1 MTIFTLCRKPIS
13 LLSTRHKTIFILAI
27 FTQLLIN
34 LSDIIAI
41 GLITIIGSLASNY
54 ILGTEP
60 ETWTKSLINFFS
72 LTNISIE
79 TLIIY
84 NLSIVVFLFIF
95 KSIFTS
101 LSMLQ
106 IIKFLSKRQVEISIN
121 LINKITSAKYSWL
134 KKQNSQKM
142 IYTATDG
149 VHSLISGV
157 LGNLASLISDITL
170 FAMIVLIIFVINLE
184 TAVFIAIFFSLVLYG
199 SEKYTQKLS
208 LKFGTSY
215 AETSVANRN
224 SLTSL
229 LNSVREI
236 TLTGNQKFFTR
247 NLDKNLQINSEAR
260 GLSTWVQ
267 QLPKSIF
274 EIALV
279 IGAFALLIFQFRN
292 SNFGEALTLIL
303 VFLVAS
309 GRLIPALMRIQ
320 SSTILI
326 RSHQAGAEMVMSLI
340 DELSKENGSDGLDS
354 RQLDLSFAPS
364 IKFNSV
370 SYSFEDGLAPIIHD
384 FSFEIMPGQLVAL
397 VGPTGSGKTTLIDL
411 MLGIYTPDSGSIDF
425 KTEKSVL
432 KPNSIR
438 NIAYVPQM
446 PVLIAG
452 TIRENIEF
460 GDTKVDDNDKKLQNV
475 IKNSGLD
482 SVLGKLPMG
491 LETSLDQIGNIISGG
506 ELQRISLARALY
518 LNSKFI
524 VLDEATSALDGSM
537 EKNITDHLNSLKKYA
552 TIVVV
557 AHRLSSIKT
566 ADVIIYLDN
575 GKIKGAGNFLDLQN
589 KLPDFAQ
596 VVSDM
601 RF

>member
-1 MTIFTLCRKPIS
+1 MSIFTLCRKPMS

-34 LSDIIAI
+34 LSDIMAI

-54 ILGTEP
+54 IIGTEP
-60 ETWTKSLINFFS
+60 EIWVKSLINFLN
-72 LTNISIE
+72 LTNISVE
-79 TLIIY
+79 ALIIY

-106 IIKFLSKRQVEISIN
+106 IMKFLSKRQVEISVD
-121 LINKITSAKYSWL
+121 LINKITTAKYSWL
-134 KKQNSQKM
+134 KKQNSQKI

-149 VHSLISGV
+149 VHSFISGV

-170 FAMIVLIIFVINLE
+170 FAMIVLIIFVIDLK
-184 TAVFIAIFFSLVLYG
+184 TAVFILIFFSSVLYVSG
-199 SEKYTQKLS
+199 KYTQKLS
-208 LKFGTSY
+208 LRFGTRY
-215 AETSVANRN
+215 TETSVANRN

-247 NLDKNLQINSEAR
+247 NLNKNLKINSESR
-260 GLSTWVQ
+260 GLSMWTQ

-274 EIALV
+274 EVALV
-279 IGAFALLIFQFRN
+279 IGAFTLLLFQIRN
-292 SNFGEALTLIL
+292 NNFSEALTLIL

-320 SSTILI
+320 TSIILI
-326 RSHQAGAEMVMSLI
+326 RSHQTGAEMVVNLI
-340 DELSKENGSDGLDS
+340 DELSKEHDSENLDS
-354 RQLDLSFAPS
+354 RQFDLSTAPS

-370 SYSFEDGLAPIIHD
+370 SYGFEANSAPIIQN

-411 MLGIYTPDSGSIDF
+411 MLGIYTPDRGSIDF
-425 KTEKSVL
+425 KTENSDL
-432 KPNSIR
+432 KPNSIK

-452 TIRENIEF
+452 TIGENVVF
-460 GDTKVDDNDKKLQNV
+460 GDTKIDIDDKRLQSA
-475 IKNSGLD
+475 IINSGLD
-482 SVLGKLPMG
+482 SVLSKLPMG
-491 LETSLDQIGNIISGG
+491 LDTSLDQIGNIISGG
-506 ELQRISLARALY
+506 ELQRISIARALY

-552 TIVVV
+552 TIVIV

-566 ADVIIYLDN
+566 ADVIIYLDS

-601 RF
+601 KF

>member
-1 MTIFTLCRKPIS
+1 MTIFTFCRKPML
-13 LLSTRHKTIFILAI
+13 LLSTRNKTIFILAI

-54 ILGTEP
+54 IIGTEP
-60 ETWTKSLINFFS
+60 ETWIKSLINFFN

-106 IIKFLSKRQVEISIN
+106 IMKFLSKRQVEISIN
-121 LINKITSAKYSWL
+121 LINKITSARYSWL

-149 VHSLISGV
+149 VQSLISGV

-199 SEKYTQKLS
+199 SGKYTQKLS

-260 GLSTWVQ
+260 GLSAWVQ

-279 IGAFALLIFQFRN
+279 IGAFALLLFQFRN

-326 RSHQAGAEMVMSLI
+326 RSHQAGAEMVMRLI

-354 RQLDLSFAPS
+354 RQFDLSTAPS

-370 SYSFEDGLAPIIHD
+370 SYSFKDGLAPIIYD

-425 KTEKSVL
+425 KTEKSIL

-482 SVLGKLPMG
+482 SVVGKLPMG

-506 ELQRISLARALY
+506 ELQRISIARALY

-566 ADVIIYLDN
+566 ADVIIYLDS

>member
-34 LSDIIAI
+34 FSDIIAI

-54 ILGTEP
+54 IIGTEP
-60 ETWTKSLINFFS
+60 ETWIKSLINFFN

-84 NLSIVVFLFIF
+84 NLSIVIFLFIF

-106 IIKFLSKRQVEISIN
+106 IVKFLSRRQVEISMN
-121 LINKITSAKYSWL
+121 LIKKITSAKYSWL

-170 FAMIVLIIFVINLE
+170 FAMIVLTIFVINLE

-199 SEKYTQKLS
+199 SGKYTQKLS
-208 LKFGTSY
+208 LKFGISY
-215 AETSVANRN
+215 AATSVANRN

-247 NLDKNLQINSEAR
+247 NLYKNLQINSEA
-260 GLSTWVQ
+260 GALSAWVQ

-279 IGAFALLIFQFRN
+279 IGAFALLLFQFRN

-354 RQLDLSFAPS
+354 RQFDLSSAPS

-384 FSFEIMPGQLVAL
+384 FSFEIMPGQLIAL

-491 LETSLDQIGNIISGG
+491 LDTSLDQIGNIMSGG
-506 ELQRISLARALY
+506 ELQRISIARALY

-524 VLDEATSALDGSM
+524 VLDEATSALDGSI
-537 EKNITDHLNSLKKYA
+537 EKNIIDHLNSLKKCA

-566 ADVIIYLDN
+566 ADVIIYLDS

>member
-1 MTIFTLCRKPIS
+1 MSIFSLCRKPLS
-13 LLSTRHKTIFILAI
+13 LLGTRHKTIFILAI
-27 FTQLLIN
+27 LAQLLIN
-34 LSDIIAI
+34 LSDIMAI
-41 GLITIIGSLASNY
+41 GLITVIGSLASNY
-54 ILGTEP
+54 IIGTEP
-60 ETWTKSLINFFS
+60 EVWIKSLINFFN
-72 LTNISIE
+72 LTNISVE
-79 TLIIY
+79 ALIIY

-106 IIKFLSKRQVEISIN
+106 IIKFLSKRQGEISID

-149 VHSLISGV
+149 VHSFISGV
-157 LGNLASLISDITL
+157 LGNLATLISDITL
-170 FAMIVLIIFVINLE
+170 FAMIVLIIFVIDFE
-184 TAVFIAIFFSLVLYG
+184 TAVFVAIFFSLVLYISG
-199 SEKYTQKLS
+199 KYTQELS
-208 LKFGTSY
+208 LRFGARYT
-215 AETSVANRN
+215 ETSVTNRN

-229 LNSVREI
+229 LNSIREI
-236 TLTGNQKFFTR
+236 TLTGNQQFFTQ
-247 NLDKNLQINSEAR
+247 NLYKNLKINSESR
-260 GLSTWVQ
+260 GLSTWIQ

-279 IGAFALLIFQFRN
+279 IGAFALLLLQIRN
-292 SNFGEALTLIL
+292 NEFSEALTLIL
-303 VFLVAS
+303 VFLVSS

-320 SSTILI
+320 TSIILI
-326 RSHQAGAEMVMSLI
+326 RSHQVGAEMVVSLI
-340 DELSKENGSDGLDS
+340 DELSKEYGSES
-354 RQLDLSFAPS
+354 LDLRQFELGTAPS
-364 IKFNSV
+364 IQFNSV
-370 SYSFEDGLAPIIHD
+370 SYSFEAASPPVIHN
-384 FSFEIMPGQLVAL
+384 FSFEIMSGQLVAL

-411 MLGIYTPDSGSIDF
+411 MLGIYTPDTGSIDF
-425 KTEKSVL
+425 KTENSDF
-432 KPNSIR
+432 KPNFIK

-452 TIRENIEF
+452 TIRENIVF
-460 GDTKVDDNDKKLQNV
+460 GDTKIDIDSKKLQNV
-475 IKNSGLD
+475 IRNSGLE
-482 SVLGKLPMG
+482 SVLSKLPMG
-491 LETSLDQIGNIISGG
+491 LDTSLDQIGNIISGG
-506 ELQRISLARALY
+506 ELQRISIARALY

-537 EKNITDHLNSLKKYA
+537 EKNITDYLNSLKKYA

-566 ADVIIYLDN
+566 ADIIIYLDS

>member
-1 MTIFTLCRKPIS
+1 M
-13 LLSTRHKTIFILAI
+13 
-27 FTQLLIN
+27 
-34 LSDIIAI
+34 AI
-41 GLITIIGSLASNY
+41 GLITIVGSLASNY
-54 ILGTEP
+54 IIGTEP
-60 ETWTKSLINFFS
+60 ETWIKSLINFFN
-72 LTNISIE
+72 LTNVSIE
-79 TLIIY
+79 ILIIY

-106 IIKFLSKRQVEISIN
+106 ILKFLSRRQVEISIN
-121 LINKITSAKYSWL
+121 LIDIITSAKYSWL

-149 VHSLISGV
+149 VHSFISGV
-157 LGNLASLISDITL
+157 LGNLASLISDVTL
-170 FAMIVLIIFVINLE
+170 FAMIVLVIFVINLE
-184 TAVFIAIFFSLVLYG
+184 TAIFIAIFFSLVLFVSG
-199 SEKYTQKLS
+199 KYTQRLS
-208 LKFGTSY
+208 LKFGTRY
-215 AETSVANRN
+215 AETSVVNRN

-247 NLDKNLQINSEAR
+247 NLYKNLQINSEAR
-260 GLSTWVQ
+260 SLSTWVQ

-274 EIALV
+274 EISLV

-292 SNFGEALTLIL
+292 KNFGEALTLIL

-309 GRLIPALMRIQ
+309 GRLMPALMRIQ
-320 SSTILI
+320 SSIIWI

-340 DELSKENGSDGLDS
+340 DELSKENVSDGLDS
-354 RQLDLSFAPS
+354 RQFDLSAAPS

-411 MLGIYTPDSGSIDF
+411 MLGIYTPDIGSIDF
-425 KTEKSVL
+425 KTEESVL

-460 GDTKVDDNDKKLQNV
+460 GDTEVDNNDNKLQNA
-475 IKNSGLD
+475 IRKSGLD

-506 ELQRISLARALY
+506 ELQRISIARALY

-557 AHRLSSIKT
+557 AHRLSSIKS
-566 ADVIIYLDN
+566 ADVIIYLDS

-601 RF
+601 GL

>member
-1 MTIFTLCRKPIS
+1 MS

-34 LSDIIAI
+34 LSDIMAI

-54 ILGTEP
+54 IIGTEP
-60 ETWTKSLINFFS
+60 EIWVKSLINFLN
-72 LTNISIE
+72 LTNISVE
-79 TLIIY
+79 ALIIY

-106 IIKFLSKRQVEISIN
+106 IMKFLSKRQVEISVN
-121 LINKITSAKYSWL
+121 LIDKITTAKYSWL
-134 KKQNSQKM
+134 KKQNSQKI

-149 VHSLISGV
+149 VHSFISGV

-170 FAMIVLIIFVINLE
+170 FAMIVLIIFVIDLK
-184 TAVFIAIFFSLVLYG
+184 TAVFILIFFSSVLYVSG
-199 SEKYTQKLS
+199 KYTQKLS
-208 LKFGTSY
+208 LRFGTKY

-224 SLTSL
+224 SFTSL

-247 NLDKNLQINSEAR
+247 NLYRNLKINSESK

-279 IGAFALLIFQFRN
+279 IGAFALLLFQIRN
-292 SNFGEALTLIL
+292 NEFSEALTLIL

-309 GRLIPALMRIQ
+309 GRLIPALMKIQ
-320 SSTILI
+320 TSIILI
-326 RSHQAGAEMVMSLI
+326 RSHQTGAEMVVNLI
-340 DELSKENGSDGLDS
+340 DELSKEHDFENLDS
-354 RQLDLSFAPS
+354 RQFDLSTAPS

-370 SYSFEDGLAPIIHD
+370 SYGFESHSAPIIQN

-411 MLGIYTPDSGSIDF
+411 MLGIYTPNTGSIDF
-425 KTEKSVL
+425 KTENLVL

-452 TIRENIEF
+452 TIRENIIF
-460 GDTKVDDNDKKLQNV
+460 GDTKIDFSDKKLQNV
-475 IKNSGLD
+475 IRNSGLD
-482 SVLGKLPMG
+482 SVLSKLPMG
-491 LETSLDQIGNIISGG
+491 LDTPLDQIGNIISGG
-506 ELQRISLARALY
+506 ELQRISIARALY

-537 EKNITDHLNSLKKYA
+537 EKNIIDHLNFLKKYA

-566 ADVIIYLDN
+566 ADVIIYLDS
-575 GKIKGAGNFLDLQN
+575 GKIKGTGNFLDLQN

>member
-13 LLSTRHKTIFILAI
+13 LLSTRHKTIFVLAI

-34 LSDIIAI
+34 LSDIMAI
-41 GLITIIGSLASNY
+41 GLITIVGSLASNY
-54 ILGTEP
+54 IIGTEP
-60 ETWTKSLINFFS
+60 ETWIKSLINFFN
-72 LTNISIE
+72 LTNVSIE
-79 TLIIY
+79 ILIIY

-106 IIKFLSKRQVEISIN
+106 ILKFLSRRQVEISIN
-121 LINKITSAKYSWL
+121 LIDIITSAKYSWL

-149 VHSLISGV
+149 VHSFISGV
-157 LGNLASLISDITL
+157 LGNLASLISDVTL
-170 FAMIVLIIFVINLE
+170 FAMIVLVIFVINLE
-184 TAVFIAIFFSLVLYG
+184 TAIFIAIFFSLVLFVSG
-199 SEKYTQKLS
+199 KYTQRLS
-208 LKFGTSY
+208 LKFGTRY
-215 AETSVANRN
+215 AETSVVNRN

-247 NLDKNLQINSEAR
+247 NLYKNLQINSEAR
-260 GLSTWVQ
+260 SLSTWVQ

-274 EIALV
+274 EISLV

-292 SNFGEALTLIL
+292 KNFGEALTLIL

-309 GRLIPALMRIQ
+309 GRLMPALMRIQ
-320 SSTILI
+320 SSIIWI

-340 DELSKENGSDGLDS
+340 DELSKENVSDGLDS
-354 RQLDLSFAPS
+354 RQFDLSAAPS

-411 MLGIYTPDSGSIDF
+411 MLGIYTPDIGSIDF
-425 KTEKSVL
+425 KTEESVL

-460 GDTKVDDNDKKLQNV
+460 GDTEVDNNDNKLQNA
-475 IKNSGLD
+475 IRKSGLD

-506 ELQRISLARALY
+506 ELQRISIARALY

-557 AHRLSSIKT
+557 AHRLSSIKS
-566 ADVIIYLDN
+566 ADVIIYLDS

-601 RF
+601 GL

>member
-1 MTIFTLCRKPIS
+1 MS
-13 LLSTRHKTIFILAI
+13 LLNKRHKTIFILAI

-34 LSDIIAI
+34 LSDIMAI
-41 GLITIIGSLASNY
+41 GLITIIGSLTSNY
-54 ILGTEP
+54 IIGTEP
-60 ETWTKSLINFFS
+60 ETWIKSLINFFN

-106 IIKFLSKRQVEISIN
+106 IMKFLSKRQVEISIN

-184 TAVFIAIFFSLVLYG
+184 TAVFIAIFFGLVLYVSG
-199 SEKYTQKLS
+199 KYTQKLS
-208 LKFGTSY
+208 LKFGTRY
-215 AETSVANRN
+215 TETSVVNRN

-247 NLDKNLQINSEAR
+247 NLYENLQINSEAR

-279 IGAFALLIFQFRN
+279 IGAFTLLLFQFGN

-320 SSTILI
+320 SSIILI
-326 RSHQAGAEMVMSLI
+326 RSHQAGVEMVVSLI

-354 RQLDLSFAPS
+354 RQFDLSTAPS

-384 FSFEIMPGQLVAL
+384 LSFEIMPGQLVAL

-411 MLGIYTPDSGSIDF
+411 MLGIYAPDSGSIDF
-425 KTEKSVL
+425 KTEKSIL

-460 GDTKVDDNDKKLQNV
+460 GDTEVDNNDKKLQNV
-475 IKNSGLD
+475 IRNSGLD

-506 ELQRISLARALY
+506 ELQRISIARALY

-557 AHRLSSIKT
+557 AHRLSSIKS
-566 ADVIIYLDN
+566 ADVIIYLDS

-601 RF
+601 GL

>member
-1 MTIFTLCRKPIS
+1 MS
-13 LLSTRHKTIFILAI
+13 LLNKRHKTIFILAI

-34 LSDIIAI
+34 LSDIMAI

-54 ILGTEP
+54 VIGTEP
-60 ETWTKSLINFFS
+60 ETWIKSLINFFN

-106 IIKFLSKRQVEISIN
+106 IMKFISKRQVEISIN

-157 LGNLASLISDITL
+157 LGNLAILISDITL

-184 TAVFIAIFFSLVLYG
+184 TAIFIAVFFGLVLYVSG
-199 SEKYTQKLS
+199 KYTQKLS
-208 LKFGTSY
+208 LKFGTRY
-215 AETSVANRN
+215 AETSVVNRN
-224 SLTSL
+224 FLTSL

-236 TLTGNQKFFTR
+236 TLTGNQKFFTQ
-247 NLDKNLQINSEAR
+247 NLYENLQINSEAR

-279 IGAFALLIFQFRN
+279 IGAFILLLFQFGN

-320 SSTILI
+320 SSIIMI
-326 RSHQAGAEMVMSLI
+326 RSHQAGVEMVVSLI

-354 RQLDLSFAPS
+354 RQFDLSTAPS

-384 FSFEIMPGQLVAL
+384 LSFEIMPGQLVAL

-425 KTEKSVL
+425 KTEKSIL

-460 GDTKVDDNDKKLQNV
+460 GNTEVDNNDKRLQNV
-475 IKNSGLD
+475 IRNSGLD
-482 SVLGKLPMG
+482 SVLSKLPMG

-506 ELQRISLARALY
+506 ELQRISIARALY

-537 EKNITDHLNSLKKYA
+537 EKNITDYLNSLKKYA

-566 ADVIIYLDN
+566 ADIIIYLDS

-589 KLPDFAQ
+589 KLTDFAQ

-601 RF
+601 KF

>member
-1 MTIFTLCRKPIS
+1 MS

-54 ILGTEP
+54 IIGTEP
-60 ETWTKSLINFFS
+60 ETWIKSLINFFN

-106 IIKFLSKRQVEISIN
+106 IMKFLSKRQGEISID
-121 LINKITSAKYSWL
+121 LVNKITSAKYSWL
-134 KKQNSQKM
+134 KRQNSQKM

-170 FAMIVLIIFVINLE
+170 FAMIVLIIFVVNLE
-184 TAVFIAIFFSLVLYG
+184 TAVFIAIFFSLVLYASG
-199 SEKYTQKLS
+199 KYTQKLS
-208 LKFGTSY
+208 LKFGTTY

-247 NLDKNLQINSEAR
+247 NLYGNLKINSESK
-260 GLSTWVQ
+260 GLSAWVQ

-279 IGAFALLIFQFRN
+279 IGVFALLLFQFGN

-320 SSTILI
+320 SSILLI
-326 RSHQAGAEMVMSLI
+326 KSHQAGAEMVVSLI
-340 DELSKENGSDGLDS
+340 DELSKENGSVGLDS
-354 RQLDLSFAPS
+354 RQINLSAAPS

-370 SYSFEDGLAPIIHD
+370 SYGFEAHSDPVIQDL
-384 FSFEIMPGQLVAL
+384 SFEIMPGQLVAL

-411 MLGIYTPDSGSIDF
+411 MLGIYTPDSGLIDF
-425 KTEKSVL
+425 KTEQAVL

-460 GDTKVDDNDKKLQNV
+460 GNIKADVSDEKMQNV

-482 SVLGKLPMG
+482 SVLRKLPMG
-491 LETSLDQIGNIISGG
+491 LETSLDQIGTTISGG
-506 ELQRISLARALY
+506 ELQRISIARALY

-537 EKNITDHLNSLKKYA
+537 EKNITEHLNSLKSFT
-552 TIVVV
+552 TIVIV

-566 ADVIIYLDN
+566 ADIILYIDS
-575 GKIKGAGNFLDLQN
+575 GKIKGSGNFLDLQN

-601 RF
+601 KI

>member
-1 MTIFTLCRKPIS
+1 ML

-54 ILGTEP
+54 IIGTEP
-60 ETWTKSLINFFS
+60 ETWIKSLINFFN

-106 IIKFLSKRQVEISIN
+106 IMKFLSKRQVEISIN

-134 KKQNSQKM
+134 KKQNSQKI

-199 SEKYTQKLS
+199 SGKYTQKLS

-260 GLSTWVQ
+260 GLSAWVQ

-279 IGAFALLIFQFRN
+279 IGAFALLLFQFRN

-326 RSHQAGAEMVMSLI
+326 RSHQAGAEMVMGLI

-354 RQLDLSFAPS
+354 RQFDLSTAPS

-370 SYSFEDGLAPIIHD
+370 SYSFKDGLAPIIYD

-425 KTEKSVL
+425 KTEKSIL

-482 SVLGKLPMG
+482 SVVGKLPMG

-506 ELQRISLARALY
+506 ELQRISIARALY

-566 ADVIIYLDN
+566 ADVIIYLDS

>member
-1 MTIFTLCRKPIS
+1 MTIFTLCRKPMS
-13 LLSTRHKTIFILAI
+13 LLNKRHKTIFILAI

-34 LSDIIAI
+34 LSDIMAI
-41 GLITIIGSLASNY
+41 GLITIIGSLTSNY
-54 ILGTEP
+54 IIGTEP
-60 ETWTKSLINFFS
+60 ETWIKSLINFFN

-106 IIKFLSKRQVEISIN
+106 IMKFLSKRQVEISIN

-184 TAVFIAIFFSLVLYG
+184 TAVFIAIFFGLVLYVSG
-199 SEKYTQKLS
+199 KYTQKLS
-208 LKFGTSY
+208 LKFGTRY
-215 AETSVANRN
+215 TETSVVNRN

-247 NLDKNLQINSEAR
+247 NLYENLQINSEAR

-279 IGAFALLIFQFRN
+279 IGAFTLLLFQFGN

-320 SSTILI
+320 SSIILI
-326 RSHQAGAEMVMSLI
+326 RSHQAGVEMVVSLI

-354 RQLDLSFAPS
+354 RQFDLSTAPS

-384 FSFEIMPGQLVAL
+384 LSFEIMPGQLVAL

-411 MLGIYTPDSGSIDF
+411 MLGIYAPDSGSIDF
-425 KTEKSVL
+425 KTEKSIL

-460 GDTKVDDNDKKLQNV
+460 GDTEVDNNDKKLQNV
-475 IKNSGLD
+475 IRNSGLD

-506 ELQRISLARALY
+506 ELQRISIARALY

-557 AHRLSSIKT
+557 AHRLSSIKS
-566 ADVIIYLDN
+566 ADVIIYLDS

-601 RF
+601 GL